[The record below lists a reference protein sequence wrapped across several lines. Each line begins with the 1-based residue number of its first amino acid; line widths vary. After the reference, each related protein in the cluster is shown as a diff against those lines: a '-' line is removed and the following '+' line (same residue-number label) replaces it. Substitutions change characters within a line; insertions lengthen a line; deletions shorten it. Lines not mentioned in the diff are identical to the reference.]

1 MNALD
6 VILIVFV
13 LIEALQGARIGLIQS
28 FMSLASFW
36 AGLLVGAVIAPWTI
50 GLVDDPSTKLIMGVM
65 TVFGTATA
73 FGLVGTS
80 FGHRLHLM
88 SQRLK
93 LDKINAFL
101 GAAFSVFV
109 TVALIWLI
117 SAVFTGLPYR
127 GLNAQIRS
135 SAIMN
140 TIHDRLPA
148 APSIMA
154 KIPNLL
160 SPYNF
165 PQVFIGREPR
175 PKANVD
181 SATQAEIEQAIA
193 TAGPSTV
200 RIESIGCGGLVY
212 GSGFVIAP
220 QLVLTNAH
228 VIAGISRPM
237 VDTENSRL
245 TGKPVYF
252 NPDQDVGL
260 LWVEDLSLPP
270 LNLADTSFPD
280 NTRSVVLGYPG
291 GGPFHAE
298 PATILETIGAKGRD
312 IYNEKATLRVV
323 YALQTVIESGNSG
336 GPLVLP
342 DGTVIG
348 LVFARSDAYEN
359 LGYAITS
366 EQVASLV
373 SGVDTTTEV
382 ATNVCVSE

>member
-6 VILIVFV
+6 LV
-13 LIEALQGARIGLIQS
+13 LAAFIIIEAMQGARIGLIQS

-36 AGLLVGAVIAPWTI
+36 AGLLVGALIAPLTI
-50 GLVDDPSTKLIMGVM
+50 GLVDDSSTKVLMGIM
-65 TVFGTATA
+65 TVFGMATI
-73 FGLVGTS
+73 FGLAGTTI
-80 FGHRLHLM
+80 GHHLHVLG
-88 SQRLK
+88 QRLK
-93 LDKINAFL
+93 LEKVNAVL
-101 GAAFSVFV
+101 GAAFSVVV
-109 TVALIWLI
+109 TVALIWLV

-127 GLNAQIRS
+127 GLNAQIRG

-140 TIHDRLPA
+140 AIHVNLPA

-175 PKANVD
+175 PRDAVD

-200 RIESIGCGGLVY
+200 RIESVGCGGLVF
-212 GSGFVIAP
+212 GSGFVVAP
-220 QLVLTNAH
+220 QLVVTNAH
-228 VIAGISRPM
+228 VVAGISRPI
-237 VDTENSRL
+237 VDIGNARL

-252 NPDQDVGL
+252 NPDQDVAL
-260 LWVEDLSLPP
+260 LWVDELELAPLTLS
-270 LNLADTSFPD
+270 DTSYPD

-291 GGPFHAE
+291 GGPFRAE
-298 PATILETIGAKGRD
+298 PASILETIGAKGRD
-312 IYNEKATLRVV
+312 IYNEKPTLRVV
-323 YALQTVIESGNSG
+323 YALQTVVESGNSG

-348 LVFARSDAYEN
+348 LIFARSDAYEN
-359 LGYAITS
+359 LGYALTSAQVKSLIGEADITN
-366 EQVASLV
+366 
-373 SGVDTTTEV
+373 EV
-382 ATNVCVSE
+382 NTNVCVSE